1 MVCLLLVTYV
11 PETVSADYNEACA
24 TCQRVL
30 PILTRAGAVSP
41 DKMVK
46 FRRDA
51 ATLLDRLTAA
61 LEWTRVNAKL
71 NSLCC
76 HAADV
81 LEMFGRLGRYSE
93 QGIEAWHGH

>member
-1 MVCLLLVTYV
+1 
-11 PETVSADYNEACA
+11 VSADDNEACA
-24 TCQRVL
+24 TWQRIL
-30 PILTRAGAVSP
+30 LILTRAGAVST

-76 HAADV
+76 HAAEV